1 MQAAEEYGERGSR
14 QAEKLIAEISGLY
27 AGGSLAEED
36 MDAMMLAI
44 QDAYWLAKK
53 ENRKYVPVKY
63 RAKSEKDKSD
73 KG

>member
-1 MQAAEEYGERGSR
+1 
-14 QAEKLIAEISGLY
+14 
-27 AGGSLAEED
+27 
-36 MDAMMLAI
+36 MMLAI

-63 RAKSEKDKSD
+63 RAASERDKSD